1 MILKEFKELPKEMQN
16 DSVLKYY
23 DILKQK
29 KIMLLL
35 KRFLDFIGSLILL
48 ILLSPI
54 LIILAILIK
63 IDSKGPVFYRQE
75 RVTTNGK
82 IFKIFK
88 FRTRIQDADKRGAL
102 ITGKQDSRITRI
114 GNKIRKC
121 RLDELPQLINILK
134 GEMSFV
140 GTRPEVKK
148 YVDTYTDEMKAT
160 LLMPAGVTSM
170 ASIKFKDE
178 DEIISKQTKSGKTVD
193 EAYVNDILPEKM
205 KWNLEYIKKFSIFED
220 LKICIETIGKVVKI

>member
-82 IFKIFK
+82 TFKIVK
-88 FRTRIQDADKRGAL
+88 FRTMIQYADKRGTL

-148 YVDTYTDEMKAT
+148 YVDMYTDEMKAT

-220 LKICIETIGKVVKI
+220 LKICIETVIKVGK

>member
-88 FRTRIQDADKRGAL
+88 FRTMIQDADKRGAL

-148 YVDTYTDEMKAT
+148 YVDMYTDEMKAT

-220 LKICIETIGKVVKI
+220 LKICIETVIKVGK